1 MSTQLSLKDIQLSS
15 INTTQLWNIHPFLD
29 DTPSPALQQ
38 SFTEVGILHPPI
50 VQQAQD
56 GTFNLI
62 CGRKRLYAL
71 KHYFKQTSWHCLII
85 QPTLAPS
92 AFLLNIL
99 TDQQLN
105 GPLSPIEIA
114 HFLKYCLDKMDK
126 NEVLNFFLPRLGY
139 KKQEFLIKQL
149 VSLLS
154 LEETIQRQIHHG
166 LIIDKIAFEL
176 VTLPPRD
183 RFCLS
188 SLFELLQPG
197 TGKQKRILTLSQDI
211 ANRSQKTISSLFE
224 EQDFKNIIEHQE
236 MNPPQKIHTLLELLQ
251 KEFYPRSSDA
261 EHIFKDRV
269 RKLNLPDNYELTHSL
284 NFERDEV
291 YLTLTFPDLES
302 CETAWMQKMD
312 YTSKHE

>member
-1 MSTQLSLKDIQLSS
+1 MSNQLSLKDIKLNS
-15 INTTQLWNIHPFLD
+15 INTIPHWNIHPFLD

-50 VQQAQD
+50 IQQALD

-71 KHYFKQTSWHCLII
+71 KHYSKQTSWPCLII
-85 QPTLAPS
+85 KPTVAPT
-92 AFLLNIL
+92 AILLYIL

-114 HFLKYCLDKMDK
+114 HFLKYCLDKMDP
-126 NEVLNFFLPRLGY
+126 NEVINFFLPRLGY
-139 KKQEFLIKQL
+139 KKQEFHIKQF
-149 VSLLS
+149 VSLLT

-176 VTLPPRD
+176 LTLPSRD

-188 SLFELLQPG
+188 SLFELLQLG
-197 TGKQKRILTLSQDI
+197 TGKQKRILTLSRDI
-211 ANRSQKTISSLFE
+211 AHRSQKTISSLFE
-224 EQDFKNIIEHQE
+224 EQDFKNIIGHQE
-236 MNPPQKIHTLLELLQ
+236 MNPPQKVHTLLELLQ
-251 KEFYPRSSDA
+251 KEFYPRSSEA
-261 EHIFKDRV
+261 EHIFKDRA
-269 RKLNLPDNYELTHSL
+269 RRLNLPDNYELTHSL
-284 NFERDEV
+284 NFEKDEV

-302 CETAWMQKMD
+302 CETACMQKNERHKQ
-312 YTSKHE
+312 T